1 MSKVIL
7 GIESSCDDTSAGVVA
22 DGKILANVSRT
33 QLEHAHYGGVV
44 PELASR
50 AHLQWITQVTET
62 ALAEAG
68 LSFSDV
74 DAIAC
79 TRGPGLPGALM
90 VGVSYA
96 KGLALALDKPLIGV
110 HHMEAHLHALWA
122 FRNEQKVCPP
132 ETPFIAL
139 IVSGGHTYLLRVEA
153 PLRFSVLGQTLDDAA
168 GEAFDKTAKMLGLG
182 YPGGPKLD
190 ALAEKGDATRFPF
203 SKAKVPGLDFSFSG
217 MKTSVL
223 YFLQEEIQRDP
234 NFISAHLHDLCAS
247 VRKTIVDMLLHKTAL
262 AMEETG
268 IRHLGLTG
276 GVAANQLLRR
286 EAARLAESFGGR
298 LFVPDFEYCTD
309 NGAMIALSGFF
320 RLQAGLTDA
329 LSLTPEPSLPWTP
342 AFMQRN

>member
-1 MSKVIL
+1 MPKVIL
-7 GIESSCDDTSAGVVA
+7 GIESSCDDTSAGVVS

-33 QLEHAHYGGVV
+33 QLEHALYGGVV

-50 AHLQWITQVTET
+50 AHLQWITRVTEN
-62 ALAEAG
+62 ALSEAG
-68 LSFSDV
+68 LGFGDV

-96 KGLALALDKPLIGV
+96 KGLALALDRPLIGV

-122 FRNEQKVCPP
+122 ARKEQAFAEPQ
-132 ETPFIAL
+132 TPFIAL
-139 IVSGGHTYLLRVEA
+139 IVSGGHTFLLRVEA
-153 PLRFSVLGQTLDDAA
+153 PLRFSVLGRTLDDAA

-190 ALAEKGDATRFPF
+190 ALAETGDATRFSF
-203 SKAKVPGLDFSFSG
+203 SRAKIAGLDFSFSG
-217 MKTSVL
+217 LKTSVL
-223 YFLQEEIQRDP
+223 YFLQEQTQHDP
-234 NFISAHLHDLCAS
+234 NFISTHLHDLCAS
-247 VRKTIVDMLLHKTAL
+247 VRRAIVDMLLHKTAL

-268 IRHLGLTG
+268 IRNLGLSG
-276 GVAANQLLRR
+276 GVAANRLLRR

-320 RLQAGLTDA
+320 KLQAGLTDA

-342 AFMQRN
+342 AFTQNN